1 MLMEERIRIIRK
13 ELGLTQEEFAKR
25 IGLARNSVASYEIGR
40 REPTN
45 AIIVSICKEFHINEE
60 WLRTGNGEMYSIQE
74 DDYTKIAV
82 DIDKNDP
89 KARKVIIDYWNLSPK
104 DKELFWNFFEKF
116 VKKDGGN

>member
-1 MLMEERIRIIRK
+1 MKERIRIIRK

>member
-13 ELGLTQEEFAKR
+13 ELGLTQEKFAKR